1 MALMTSLIA
10 VPSRLM
16 GVEPSERWLQ
26 AGTRLVWLTAFLI
39 LPVGFFT
46 LAFVDVPVAAYFETR
61 PVPEFLD
68 KLLDA
73 AEHYGTF
80 YGEIMILGVLA
91 CLWEGDRRKLLRV
104 CCMAWASGLSANL
117 LKLLVA
123 RTRPKYFDFTTAT
136 DAQGFVGLFDFA
148 AGGSRLQ
155 SFPSAHTATAVGL
168 TFAFAHFFPK
178 GRWAFFLLAAMVG
191 FERLASQSH
200 FVSDVLAG
208 ALVGWFISSQF
219 IGQTSLARR
228 FDRFEAAE

>member
-1 MALMTSLIA
+1 MTSLIA

-39 LPVGFFT
+39 LPVGFFA
-46 LAFVDVPVAAYFETR
+46 LMFVDVPVAAYFETHSL
-61 PVPEFLD
+61 PEFLD

-80 YGEIMILGVLA
+80 YGEIMILGVMASL
-91 CLWEGDRRKLLRV
+91 LEGERRKLLRI
-104 CCMAWASGLSANL
+104 CCMAWSSGLAANVI
-117 LKLLVA
+117 KLFVA
-123 RTRPKYFDFTTAT
+123 RTRPKYFDFSTMA
-136 DAQGFVGLFDFA
+136 DSQGFVGLFDFA
-148 AGGSRLQ
+148 TGGSRLQ

-168 TFAFAHFFPK
+168 TFAFAYYFPR
-178 GRWAFFLLAAMVG
+178 GRWGFFLMAALVG
-191 FERLASQSH
+191 LERLASHSH

-219 IGQTSLARR
+219 TGQGPLARR